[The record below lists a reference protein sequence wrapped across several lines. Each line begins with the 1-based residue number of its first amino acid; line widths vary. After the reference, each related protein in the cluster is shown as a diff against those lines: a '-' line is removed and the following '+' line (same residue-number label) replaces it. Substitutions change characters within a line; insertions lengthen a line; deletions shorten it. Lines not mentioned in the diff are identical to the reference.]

1 MSEGGSA
8 AASAAVWEL
17 PPIDGPLVTR
27 RRRGD
32 ELDVIEREAWDK
44 GYAEGREAGMAA
56 AGQAQ
61 QAAQAKLDER
71 VQQLGSILDFLAR
84 PLADVDAQ
92 VQRQLALLAAAI
104 ARQVVRREIRL
115 QPGDIIGVIRDTVS
129 LLPVTAREVR
139 VHLNPEDATLV
150 RSRLAEV
157 ASERAWSIT
166 EDPIL
171 PRGGCRV
178 TSENSSIDAQVE
190 SRLGAAI
197 AAVLGDER
205 SAPALDSARAAE
217 APRPGEAPR

>member
-1 MSEGGSA
+1 MSES
-8 AASAAVWEL
+8 ASAALWEL

-27 RRRGD
+27 RRRGA

-44 GYAEGREAGMAA
+44 GYADGREAGLAA
-56 AGQAQ
+56 AAQAQ
-61 QAAQAKLDER
+61 QSAQAELDRR
-71 VQQLGSILDFLAR
+71 VQQLGSILDFMAT
-84 PLADVDAQ
+84 PVADLDAQ
-92 VQRQLALLAAAI
+92 VQRQLALLAGAI

-115 QPGDIIGVIRDTVS
+115 QPDDIIGVIRDTVV

-150 RSRLAEV
+150 RTRLADV

-166 EDPIL
+166 EDPLL

-190 SRLGAAI
+190 QRLGAAI

-205 SAPALDSARAAE
+205 SAPPGDTARA
-217 APRPGEAPR
+217 GEAMRAGEATR